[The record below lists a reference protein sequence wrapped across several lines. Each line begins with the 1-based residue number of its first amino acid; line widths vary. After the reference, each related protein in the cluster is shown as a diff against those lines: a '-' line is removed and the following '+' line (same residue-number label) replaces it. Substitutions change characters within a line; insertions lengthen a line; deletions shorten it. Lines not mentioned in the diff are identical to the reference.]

1 MSKEYLI
8 GDEQERIIEKIRYY
22 IGLRMDNGE
31 IIRNLKDNEKIEL
44 SERTLRRYK
53 QEIREKSGTN
63 LDQIFK
69 AEIITNIVND
79 ICTYESL
86 QRQSWKTYTLARTP
100 TEQIRALSL
109 VRNATG
115 DKIKLL
121 KNIPKKFHS
130 SNLEYNKFDK
140 NPEQPISQK
149 SPKETFKE
157 VKSIIKDNKQ
167 FLEELQKISGQ
178 KIPL

>member
-1 MSKEYLI
+1 MSKEYLT
-8 GDEQERIIEKIRYY
+8 GEERERIIVKIRYY
-22 IGLRMDNGE
+22 IGHRMDDGE

-53 QEIREKSGTN
+53 HEIREQSGNN
-63 LDQIFK
+63 LEQIYMS
-69 AEIITNIVND
+69 EIISDIVND
-79 ICTYESL
+79 ICTYEAL
-86 QRQSWKTYTLARTP
+86 QRQSWKAYTLARTP

-121 KNIPKKFHS
+121 KNIPHKFHK
-130 SNLEYNKFDK
+130 SNLKQNNYQE
-140 NPEQPISQK
+140 PIEQIPSEK
-149 SPKETFKE
+149 TPKETFKE
-157 VKSIIKDNKQ
+157 VKDIVKDNKK
-167 FLEELQKISGQ
+167 FLEELQKVSGT